1 MPVSIKERNWRDG
14 GGSGRGEAEEEE
26 RRKQRR
32 EKRREEAR
40 GHLFQVSHQGSLVC
54 SGYCNEMA

>member
-1 MPVSIKERNWRDG
+1 MPVSMRERNWRDEG
-14 GGSGRGEAEEEE
+14 EGWGGEAEEED

-32 EKRREEAR
+32 EKRRGEAR

-54 SGYCNEMA
+54 SGYCNKMV